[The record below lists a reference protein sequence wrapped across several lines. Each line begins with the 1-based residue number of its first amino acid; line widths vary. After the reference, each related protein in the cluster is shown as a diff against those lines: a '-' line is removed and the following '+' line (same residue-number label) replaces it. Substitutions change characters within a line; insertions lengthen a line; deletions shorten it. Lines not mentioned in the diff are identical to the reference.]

1 MNIALITAAG
11 TGTRMHQDIPKQF
24 INVYDKPI
32 IIYTLEAF
40 QKHPDIDGILVVCLE
55 GWHDILK
62 AYARQFGIT
71 KLIETVDGGE
81 NGQESIFNGLSY
93 LHEHY
98 SGKDAVLVHDGNRPL
113 VSQDIISDSLAK
125 CKRYGSAIAAIPCAE
140 VILLSDDKV
149 SSNQSFPREKSMRT
163 QTPHTFLLEKLY
175 QDHLEAQKRGIFNT
189 AASCALLIELGE
201 TLFFSA
207 GEEKNMKITTMEDLE
222 MFKAI
227 IRPYIHKDL

>member
-24 INVYDKPI
+24 INVNDKPI

-40 QKHPDIDGILVVCLE
+40 QKHPDIDGILVVCLN

-71 KLIETVDGGE
+71 KLVNIIDGGK
-81 NGQESIFNGLSY
+81 NGQESIFKGLVY
-93 LHEHY
+93 LHDNY
-98 SGKDAVLVHDGNRPL
+98 KPDDVVLVHDGNRPL

-125 CKRYGSAIAAIPCAE
+125 CKKYGSAIAAIPCAE

-149 SSNQSFPREKSMRT
+149 CSEKSFPREKTMRT
-163 QTPHTFLLEKLY
+163 QTPHTFKIEKLY
-175 QDHLEAQKRGIFNT
+175 NAHLEAQKRGILNT
-189 AASCALLIELGE
+189 AASCALLIDLGE
-201 TLFFSA
+201 TLYFSV

-222 MFKAI
+222 IFKAI
-227 IRPYIHKDL
+227 IKQ